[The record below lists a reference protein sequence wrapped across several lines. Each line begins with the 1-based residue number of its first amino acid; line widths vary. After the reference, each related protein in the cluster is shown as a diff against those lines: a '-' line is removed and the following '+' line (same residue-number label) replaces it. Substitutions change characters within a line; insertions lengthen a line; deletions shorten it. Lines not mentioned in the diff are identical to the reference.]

1 LSSGKQ
7 DIVAILDFNG
17 YHRLMSEKVTGYLL
31 LVIGLII
38 MFFSFINMIMV
49 FTNKAEPVSL
59 FNISSDSSSGSLN
72 INDIIS
78 QLQQNNQEVTNQ
90 TIPQPKIDILPPE
103 VLSKT
108 LNISSHFFFI
118 TFVLGFGYKLSSLG
132 IQLIRPINVK
142 LKSPTAPPQV

>member
-1 LSSGKQ
+1 MSSGKQ